1 MVRYA
6 ARQRRCREHPT
17 ESHERKARRRSGRDD
32 LGRHQRSG
40 PDRPARHARR
50 RRHLAGGRARRRGL
64 RRSRQPDARLRP
76 LGEDLGRQGDGQR
89 LRHDLPHARSR
100 RPGHRGAARRHARPG
115 GGGRRGRQVRAA
127 RQARHVHQPPGLR
140 RGRLLQDGERPE
152 PPDRIDR
159 GHRRRAQP
167 RRDRQ
172 GRSPRCLLRGAERP
186 GHLDGPHRKHET
198 PGRPED
204 RRRRDQEDRR
214 GRPGGRHARQLRQRR
229 ALHADGRALRDDQLL
244 PLDPGG
250 SEGADRAR
258 GRRRAGLS
266 ALPRTWRALM
276 DRVRL
281 AIVGCGNIC
290 QLNAPGY
297 LEHPGCDVVAL
308 CDTERARAE
317 LRARQWGITPR
328 IYKDY
333 AELLDASTVD
343 AAELL
348 TPTYLHAEQIIAA
361 LAAGKHVSCQ
371 KPIAVSVAEAD
382 RIAEAVSKARTTF
395 RVTEN
400 FLYYPPIVKAKE
412 LLDAGVIGEPSLVRI
427 HTTRAKEIVG
437 ATLTLDPEAL
447 VWRRD
452 PGRNPGG
459 ALYDDGV
466 HKYATAMYWIGD
478 IGEVSA
484 IVSYQKDFL
493 QEVPSVAHW
502 RFKDRDC
509 LGIIDYTYAPDMPI
523 RSRYYKADE
532 FFEIH
537 GTRGILWVTRCTG
550 EMLDLPPVMLIKGT
564 ETTSFQV
571 PMDWR
576 TGFDGAAR
584 DFIDGILEG
593 RQPAQD
599 VQTAKKVLQV
609 PLAIY
614 EANRLRRPVSPDSM
628 T

>member
-1 MVRYA
+1 
-6 ARQRRCREHPT
+6 
-17 ESHERKARRRSGRDD
+17 
-32 LGRHQRSG
+32 
-40 PDRPARHARR
+40 
-50 RRHLAGGRARRRGL
+50 
-64 RRSRQPDARLRP
+64 
-76 LGEDLGRQGDGQR
+76 
-89 LRHDLPHARSR
+89 
-100 RPGHRGAARRHARPG
+100 
-115 GGGRRGRQVRAA
+115 
-127 RQARHVHQPPGLR
+127 
-140 RGRLLQDGERPE
+140 
-152 PPDRIDR
+152 
-159 GHRRRAQP
+159 
-167 RRDRQ
+167 
-172 GRSPRCLLRGAERP
+172 
-186 GHLDGPHRKHET
+186 
-198 PGRPED
+198 
-204 RRRRDQEDRR
+204 
-214 GRPGGRHARQLRQRR
+214 
-229 ALHADGRALRDDQLL
+229 
-244 PLDPGG
+244 
-250 SEGADRAR
+250 
-258 GRRRAGLS
+258 
-266 ALPRTWRALM
+266 M

-297 LEHPGCDVVAL
+297 LEHPRCDVVAL
-308 CDTERARAE
+308 CDTDRARAE
-317 LRARQWGITPR
+317 RRAREWGLTPR
-328 IYKDY
+328 IYTNY
-333 AELLDASTVD
+333 GQLLDDSGVD
-343 AAELL
+343 ALELL
-348 TPTYLHAEQIIAA
+348 TPTYLHAEQIVAA

-371 KPIAVSVAEAD
+371 KPISISVADAD
-382 RIAEAVSKARTTF
+382 LVVEAVAKARTTF

-412 LLDAGVIGEPSLVRI
+412 LLDAGAIGEPTLVRI
-427 HTTRAKEIVG
+427 HTTRVRDIVG
-437 ATLTLDPEAL
+437 GAMELDPDAL

-537 GTRGILWVTRCTG
+537 GSRGILWVTRCTG
-550 EMLDLPPVMLIKGT
+550 EMLDLPPVMLIRGT
-564 ETTSFQV
+564 ETQSFQV

-584 DFIDGILEG
+584 DFVDGLLEG

-599 VQTAKKVLQV
+599 VHIAKKVLQV

-614 EANRLRRPVSPDSM
+614 EASRLRRPVTPEAM